1 MNQKGKTS
9 AFIMGLIAGIFNIIL
24 GIILLLGGLV
34 ASSVTYMLNFSAETS
49 MIGIIFGL
57 VFVVTIVNLVGGCVV
72 GSHRIAG
79 GVMMMVSSL
88 PLLIVSLIS
97 VIGSA
102 MASYYDYDS
111 AGLLFGV
118 FILIIE
124 LLSVIAAII
133 AFSGPKAFSVPYGQG
148 YGQPPYQPYPGY
160 GYPQQPYP
168 GYGQPPQGYAQQP
181 YQGYGQQPYQSY
193 PQQGYSQPP
202 ASAAQPQSAEQA
214 SGQPQPTTPPDNSSG
229 TTQDM

>member
-133 AFSGPKAFSVPYGQG
+133 AFSGPKAFSVPYGQPYQG
-148 YGQPPYQPYPGY
+148 YGQPPYQSYPGY
-160 GYPQQPYP
+160 GYPQQPYQ
-168 GYGQPPQGYAQQP
+168 GYGQPP

-202 ASAAQPQSAEQA
+202 APASQPQSIEQTA
-214 SGQPQPTTPPDNSSG
+214 GQPQPTAPPDDSG
-229 TTQDM
+229 STTQDM